1 MKKTLFDQWREK
13 AYNSSMSQD
22 DIETFWNKFN
32 KDEKMCYKKLLDI
45 KNYPILG
52 TVEHFVKMFNVDII
66 TFIGFLDGLNNS
78 LKTPNNLENL
88 TMQTIITL
96 DYDTE
101 LLYKNMKEANFD
113 LSIWDNSEYNKPN
126 VNKMNIVNKI
136 LSSQDKKTFYYYIHI
151 NDFLSAKNIINK
163 YCNCNDEEFH
173 SILELYIEEYSKD
186 QEVVSVNKE
195 AQELLNKPKCP
206 TCGSTNIKKIS
217 GTKRFVTTGLF
228 GLASSNIGKTMEC
241 KNCGYKW

>member
-1 MKKTLFDQWREK
+1 
-13 AYNSSMSQD
+13 
-22 DIETFWNKFN
+22 
-32 KDEKMCYKKLLDI
+32 
-45 KNYPILG
+45 
-52 TVEHFVKMFNVDII
+52 
-66 TFIGFLDGLNNS
+66 
-78 LKTPNNLENL
+78 
-88 TMQTIITL
+88 MQTIITL

-151 NDFLSAKNIINK
+151 NDFSSAKNIINK

-186 QEVVSVNKE
+186 PEIIRVNKE
-195 AQELLNKPKCP
+195 AQELLNKPHCP
-206 TCGSTNIKKIS
+206 TCNSTNIKKIS
-217 GTKRFVTTGLF
+217 GLSKAGSVAMF
-228 GLASSNIGKTMEC
+228 GIFSQKVKKQMHCN
-241 KNCGYKW
+241 NCGYEW

>member
-1 MKKTLFDQWREK
+1 MGKTLFNQWREK

-22 DIETFWNKFN
+22 DIETFWNKFS

-45 KNYPILG
+45 KNHPILG
-52 TVEHFVKMFNVDII
+52 TVEHFVKMFNVDTI

-96 DYDTE
+96 DYDAE

-113 LSIWDNSEYNKPN
+113 LSIWDNSEYNKSN
-126 VNKMNIVNKI
+126 INKMSIINKI

-151 NDFLSAKNIINK
+151 NDFSSAKNIISK
-163 YCNCNDEEFH
+163 YCNCNDEEFY
-173 SILELYIEEYSKD
+173 SMLELYIEEYSKD
-186 QEVVSVNKE
+186 SKIIRANKE
-195 AQELLNKPKCP
+195 AQEALNKPHCP
-206 TCGSTNIKKIS
+206 YCNSTNLKHI
-217 GTKRFVTTGLF
+217 TTTAKVANIAMF
-228 GLASSNIGKTMEC
+228 GLLGNKRKYQWHCNNCKTDF
-241 KNCGYKW
+241 